1 MVLSSASL
9 LFGKFWGRNGT
20 LLPLLGSERDCVFPE
35 LKAMNENRELISL
48 GRLASFCCPYG
59 FLNPVKS
66 LSRKPR
72 LSDLYIVDGDFTKE
86 SSVVFPIC

>member
-9 LFGKFWGRNGT
+9 LFGKFCGRNGT
-20 LLPLLGSERDCVFPE
+20 LFPLFGSERDYVLPE
-35 LKAMNENRELISL
+35 LKAINEKRELISL
-48 GRLASFCCPYG
+48 GLLASFCCPG
-59 FLNPVKS
+59 WFLKPVKS

-86 SSVVFPIC
+86 SSVLFPIC